1 MNERVVTT
9 NVKGVLERAEIKKK
23 KIIPMLMF
31 SRHGNCDCSFVTKT
45 FPLGLIKYFLSYL
58 LNFLEVFS
66 QAFMAFTQNSDPQ
79 SECN

>member
-1 MNERVVTT
+1 
-9 NVKGVLERAEIKKK
+9 
-23 KIIPMLMF
+23 MLMF